1 MVSDRA
7 CLQKLVVKYWHVVV
21 LRAAKEFPLQSVE
34 SKRLESLKKK
44 SDFLEIKKSG
54 KRIRLNNWLLLNYR
68 KNESAKLRVG
78 MTIPKKVGIA
88 VVRNKLKRW
97 CRECLRHEK
106 MPGVDINVVF
116 LGSDKNFFKELEF
129 RNFKEAFG
137 QGISR
142 IAKSL

>member
-1 MVSDRA
+1 MDLDRV
-7 CLQKLVVKYWHVVV
+7 CLQKLAVKYWLVVAPK
-21 LRAAKEFPLQSVE
+21 AAKEFPLQSVG

-44 SDFLEIKKSG
+44 SDFQEIKNSG
-54 KRIRLNNWLLLNYR
+54 RRIRLNNWLLLNYK

-78 MTIPKKVGIA
+78 MTIPKKIGVA

-97 CRECLRHEK
+97 CRECLRHEN

-129 RNFKEAFG
+129 RNFKEAFT